1 MIKPMRTG
9 KCTSTI
15 EIAVYV
21 NRTYDAVEGRQNT
34 RI

>member
-21 NRTYDAVEGRQNT
+21 NRTYGAVRG
-34 RI
+34 